1 MGSKSFFLFTLVFF
15 VPTLFVVSEE
25 PTSEVPR
32 EKLKILFEFAPD
44 AVVCGEPFT
53 LNIVVNQTNPDEIL
67 VEPPEFNDAFRIE
80 QLRTE
85 ARIVQNAVRGGDRWT
100 VFEFTL
106 TALESGVQG
115 LGAFVV
121 SIPEETMLTNPINI
135 NVREAKPNFKS
146 EFAWFGQNGL
156 SRLPEWLT
164 VGNPRE
170 AVLRIIDW
178 PVGKPYP
185 DDSLSLRIEP
195 PKNAIVEYVPLTE
208 NERKKGFVLRL
219 RVTAIEGWFVYIND
233 RFVRYGDMLLEI
245 PALAIAVQPVPPVRI
260 VTNAADIEMK
270 MAATVD
276 KPQAVKSVAF
286 SDTTGDAQKI
296 FFMFRVGP
304 EKCLAEAE
312 RLWTGKLYAEAL
324 LVLRR
329 GERTLTAANLVKNMR
344 KVCENALGLPV
355 CPDEARLPT
364 VPLMFVSVLFTAV
377 AVILFLTRKRRRVQ
391 IFYIAASAVI
401 ALSALSLLTF
411 SYFDGKG
418 RVVLK
423 LCAAYPVPE
432 ETSKSQTFFMEG
444 EPAHIRSTSASWLYV
459 ESITATVAGKSGWVK
474 KNDAAF

>member
-1 MGSKSFFLFTLVFF
+1 MVPKSFFLFTLFIF
-15 VPTLFVVSEE
+15 VLTLSVVAEEPASEE
-25 PTSEVPR
+25 PR

-67 VEPPEFNDAFRIE
+67 VEPPDFNDVFRIE

-106 TALESGVQG
+106 TALESGIQE

-121 SIPEETMLTNPINI
+121 SIPEEIMLTNPINI
-135 NVREAKPNFKS
+135 NVREAKPDFRS

-156 SRLPEWLT
+156 SRPPERLT

-170 AVLRIIDW
+170 AVLRVIDW
-178 PVGKPYP
+178 PEDKPYP
-185 DDSLSLRIEP
+185 DDSLYLRIEP
-195 PKNAIVEYVPLTE
+195 PKNAIVEYVPLTD

-219 RVTAIEGWFVYIND
+219 RITALEEWFVYIND
-233 RFVRYGDMLLEI
+233 KFVSYGDMLLEI
-245 PALAIAVQPVPPVRI
+245 PALAIAVQPMPPVRI
-260 VTNAADIEMK
+260 VAKVADTAVET
-270 MAATVD
+270 AATVNT
-276 KPQAVKSVAF
+276 PQAVKPVSF
-286 SDTTGDAQKI
+286 SDTTSDAQKV
-296 FFMFRVGP
+296 FFMFRVGL

-312 RLWTGKLYAEAL
+312 RLWTRKLYTEAL
-324 LVLRR
+324 LVLRH

-364 VPLMFVSVLFTAV
+364 VPLLFVSVFSTAV
-377 AVILFLTRKRRRVQ
+377 TVIIFLTRKRRSVQ
-391 IFYIAASAVI
+391 LFYITASTAI

-411 SYFDGKG
+411 SYFDGKD
-418 RVVLK
+418 RAVLRP
-423 LCAAYPVPE
+423 CAAYPVPE
-432 ETSKSQTFFMEG
+432 ETSKPQTFFMEG
-444 EPAHIRSTSASWLYV
+444 EPARIRSTSSSWLYV
-459 ESITATVAGKSGWVK
+459 ESITAAGKSGWVK